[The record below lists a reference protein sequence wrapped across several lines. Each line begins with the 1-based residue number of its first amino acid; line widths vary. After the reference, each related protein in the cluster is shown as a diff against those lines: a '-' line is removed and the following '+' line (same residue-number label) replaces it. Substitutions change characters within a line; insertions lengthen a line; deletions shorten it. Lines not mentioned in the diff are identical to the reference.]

1 VPAPRDG
8 EADDDPDRHLEVVMA
23 VTVIFECPNDTLA
36 QLDKAFELSEALSHQ
51 PQRRFHI
58 CYQTQTGFTVI
69 DVWESE
75 AAFAAFG
82 EVLGPVLQE
91 VGLSPVPQVYRTYET
106 IDASGERRD

>member
-1 VPAPRDG
+1 
-8 EADDDPDRHLEVVMA
+8 MA
-23 VTVIFECPNDTLA
+23 ITVIFECPNDTLA

-91 VGLSPVPQVYRTYET
+91 VELSPGPQVYGTYET
-106 IDASGERRD
+106 IDAAASTATEP

>member
-1 VPAPRDG
+1 
-8 EADDDPDRHLEVVMA
+8 MA
-23 VTVIFECPNDTLA
+23 ITVIFECPNDTLA
-36 QLDKAFELSEALSHQ
+36 QLDKAFELSDALSHQ
-51 PQRRFHI
+51 PQRRFHLS
-58 CYQTQTGFTVI
+58 YETPTGFTVV

-106 IDASGERRD
+106 IDAAGQRRD